1 MNVMTITANMMTG
14 LIVASHHL
22 ETQRETQETT
32 IDVTPSTPSEMIM
45 IIARTRSVIRF
56 AAIKS

>member
-1 MNVMTITANMMTG
+1 MNVMTSTANMMTG

-32 IDVTPSTPSEMIM
+32 IDVTLSTPSEMIM